1 MSSTVR
7 SWADSIPAREKQ
19 TDNRPRGGPGSRE
32 PGKVSNPKLKRQER
46 HPIWDPD
53 KQGVLRG
60 EQHYTYDINFYGP
73 SSMTGS
79 LYLAA
84 ASMIYSGL
92 VDEGPKVEVTLS
104 VLHRRL
110 SLDSFDLP
118 ASYGFTSLSGA
129 ALNDTPLQVGLEPEG
144 DRLVFHFS
152 PTLEMKEG
160 DRLTLASRRS
170 SS

>member
-19 TDNRPRGGPGSRE
+19 TDNRPRDGPGPRE

-118 ASYGFTSLSGA
+118 ASYGFGA
-129 ALNDTPLQVGLEPEG
+129 LESALLGDSRLAAKLDTDGERVVV
-144 DRLVFHFS
+144 RFS
-152 PTLEMKEG
+152 PTLELRDG
-160 DRLTLASRRS
+160 DRLMLRFAR
-170 SS
+170 